1 VLAWLTTVVVVP
13 MVSLGADSLLHSWLN
28 RINAHMLGIGALA
41 FTLVSAMFH
50 WHIMQNGAMLV
61 GDRSVSLWTD
71 MKRMP
76 KLLLSFA
83 VTFVPSQRS
92 GNTTNGAEEGELE
105 MAA

>member
-1 VLAWLTTVVVVP
+1 
-13 MVSLGADSLLHSWLN
+13 
-28 RINAHMLGIGALA
+28 
-41 FTLVSAMFH
+41 MFH

-92 GNTTNGAEEGELE
+92 GNATNSAEEGELE